1 MMTLREQYVK
11 LKKEQDLKSGSAGCN
26 KKKSFLLSQLF
37 FLDEYIQR
45 RRTLTNLKENEDA
58 QMSAL
63 NKNAAAWQKI
73 KVAETNNFNKRESE
87 KSSSSQDNTE
97 YDSTE
102 DLTFNQ
108 KPRKIIKK
116 SSTKKSNENDDTLRD
131 LTNAAINICTQLQS
145 DSTTHRN
152 VGSKSAEQ
160 AFAEFVAF
168 SLQAMEEPERSTRR
182 NKIFQTLTTPF
193 DQLLIEE

>member
-1 MMTLREQYVK
+1 MFHFSY
-11 LKKEQDLKSGSAGCN
+11 
-26 KKKSFLLSQLF
+26 
-37 FLDEYIQR
+37 
-45 RRTLTNLKENEDA
+45 RTLTNLKENEDA

-145 DSTTHRN
+145 DSTTHGN
-152 VGSKSAEQ
+152 VGSKSAGQ